1 MLPNSWFGIASFLV
15 LAAPGV
21 LLDLLAGRRRVRPDE
36 SALRE
41 LGRVALV
48 SVCFSVAGL
57 AVAAGLAALAPNVFL
72 GPDVIA
78 FGSRAD
84 LKAAPGSAA
93 ATAAAVLAVSLGL
106 VWAFDLLRRRPQDAA
121 LSGLSGWQQA
131 LRGDLPNGHYTVA
144 QVRLT
149 TGTVVTGRVRSYTA
163 DFEIVDRELVLCPPL
178 FEGQSG
184 EAQKPL
190 SAEWQRLVVHGSQ
203 VASLVIAYAPERSAG
218 TADAGA
224 EPTRPR

>member
-1 MLPNSWFGIASFLV
+1 MLPNSWFGIASFFV

-21 LLDLLAGRRRVRPDE
+21 LLDLLAGRRRVRPNE
-36 SALRE
+36 TALRE

-57 AVAAGLAALAPNVFL
+57 AVTAGLAALAPSVFL

-84 LKAAPGSAA
+84 LKDAPGSAA

-106 VWAFDLLRRRPQDAA
+106 VWAFDRLRRRPQDAA

-131 LRGDLPNGHYTVA
+131 LRGDLPKHHYAVA

-149 TGTVVTGRVRSYTA
+149 TGTSVTGRVRSYTA
-163 DFEIVDRELVLCPPL
+163 DFEVADRELVLCPTL
-178 FEGQSG
+178 FEAQPG
-184 EAQKPL
+184 EKQKPL
-190 SAEWQRLVVHGSQ
+190 PAQWQRLVVHGSQ
-203 VASLVIAYAPERSAG
+203 VASLVIAYAPDGGDGA
-218 TADAGA
+218 ADAGA
-224 EPTRPR
+224 